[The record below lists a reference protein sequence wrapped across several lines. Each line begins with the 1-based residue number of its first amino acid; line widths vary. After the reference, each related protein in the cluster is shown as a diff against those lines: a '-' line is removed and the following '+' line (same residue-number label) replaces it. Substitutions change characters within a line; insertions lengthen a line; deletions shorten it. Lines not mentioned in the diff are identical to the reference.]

1 MSARLVAR
9 LSMRAALLLV
19 LASPACGTA
28 PPPAGRSGG
37 AGASGWDA
45 FVGEFLEAYFGA
57 HPDAA
62 VQAGRHEFD
71 GRLPDWSA
79 AGLRREAERL
89 REWRGRALD
98 FDPAGVDPER
108 GLERR
113 YLLARIDHDLFWLE
127 EARWPQRNPYFYAD
141 ALDPNVYVTRE
152 YAPPEA
158 RLRAYTAYAREVPRA
173 LDQIRANLDDALPRT
188 YIDIGR
194 TTFGGLASYYE
205 KDVPGA
211 FAAVRDEGLLA
222 EFRATNEGAVRAA
235 REIDRWLE
243 SRRADATDGFALGT
257 ERFSRMLLQT
267 ERVGLTLD
275 HLEEAG
281 RQDME
286 RNLAALREACAAL
299 DPALTVPRCIAR
311 VQARKPAEG
320 PVAGAQRQLTVLR
333 RFIEEKGI
341 VSIPG
346 PEEARVAEA
355 PPYKRWNFAYID
367 IPGPYETA
375 LPSTYYIAPP
385 DPSWTPREREAYVAG
400 EAPLLFVSVHEVWPG
415 HFLQFLHANR
425 ARSKFGQVFV
435 GYAFAEGWAHYAE
448 EMMWEAGLGDGDP
461 ATRVG
466 MLLNA
471 LLRDARY
478 LSAIGLHA
486 RGMTV
491 AESEA
496 LFRDRAHQDAGT
508 ARQQAARGTFDP
520 AYLNYTLG
528 KLMIR
533 RLREEWTE
541 PRGGRQAW
549 REFHDRFLSYGGPPI
564 PLVREAMLGP
574 GAGAPL

>member
-1 MSARLVAR
+1 MKTLAILCLTLAMLSCARGKAPGGPGGSDAAR
-9 LSMRAALLLV
+9 
-19 LASPACGTA
+19 
-28 PPPAGRSGG
+28 
-37 AGASGWDA
+37 WDA
-45 FVGEFLEAYFGA
+45 FVTDYLEAYFAA
-57 HPDAA
+57 HPDVA

-79 AGLRREAERL
+79 AGLRKEAERL
-89 REWRGRALD
+89 REWKARGLA
-98 FDPAGVDPER
+98 FDPAALDAGSA
-108 GLERR
+108 LERR
-113 YLLARIDHDLFWLE
+113 YLLARIDQDLFWLE
-127 EARWPQRNPYFYAD
+127 EARWPHRNPYFYAD
-141 ALDPNVYVTRE
+141 ALDPNVYVARE

-158 RLRAYTAYAREVPRA
+158 RMRAFAAYAREVPGA
-173 LDQIRANLDDALPRT
+173 LQQIRANLSRPLPRT
-188 YIDIGR
+188 FIDIGR

-205 KDVPGA
+205 KDVPAA
-211 FAAVRDEGLLA
+211 FAAVRDPGLLA
-222 EFRATNEGAVRAA
+222 EFRAANEAAAKAA
-235 REIDRWLE
+235 RETDRWLE
-243 SRRADATDGFALGT
+243 AQRPAATDGFSLGPDL
-257 ERFSRMLLQT
+257 FSRMLLQT
-267 ERVGLTLD
+267 ERVGLDLD

-281 RQDME
+281 RRDME
-286 RNLAALREACAAL
+286 RNLAALDEACAAFA
-299 DPALTVPRCIAR
+299 PGRTVPQCIAR
-311 VQARKPAEG
+311 VQARKPPEG
-320 PVAGAQRQLTVLR
+320 PVAGARRQLAGLK

-367 IPGPYETA
+367 IPGPYETG

-385 DPSWTPREREAYVAG
+385 DPAWTPRDREAYIAG
-400 EAPLLFVSVHEVWPG
+400 EAALLFVSVHEVWPG

-541 PRGGRQAW
+541 PRGDRQAW
-549 REFHDRFLSYGGPPI
+549 RAFHDQFLSHGGPPI

-574 GAGAPL
+574 GAGPPL